1 MKHIIILC
9 IFIFFHFSS
18 NGQAV
23 TESIYGL
30 SLNSSSIFS
39 LKSGKMNF
47 NFVRTYTLGKADT
60 AYILNINISSKTAEK
75 TGYVLG
81 FSEGLG
87 FGGSTN
93 YEINKTSEFTN
104 LEKAQFFELYKCISS
119 SFLHME
125 KNKTTY
131 LEKVTTSCTISNITF
146 GIEFDPSGKDTMSY
160 YFRYANTV
168 YLMYADDFKNI
179 INLLNKSKAYYI

>member
-1 MKHIIILC
+1 
-9 IFIFFHFSS
+9 
-18 NGQAV
+18 
-23 TESIYGL
+23 
-30 SLNSSSIFS
+30 
-39 LKSGKMNF
+39 MNF
-47 NFVRTYTLGKADT
+47 NFVRSYNIGNPDT
-60 AYILNINISSKTAEK
+60 SYILNISISSKTAEK

-87 FGGSTN
+87 FGGSSN

-104 LEKAQFFELYKCISS
+104 LEKAQFFELYRCISS

-125 KNKTTY
+125 KNKSTY
-131 LEKVTTSCTISNITF
+131 KEKVTTSCTISNITF

-160 YFRYANTV
+160 YFRYADTV

-179 INLLNKSKAYYI
+179 INLLNKSKVYYN